1 MLLKKRHPDYATI
14 ILFFLNY
21 VSGVGVTATTATTN
35 EATTADSSG
44 ASTGASSN
52 ETNTGASSPGAH
64 S

>member
-21 VSGVGVTATTATTN
+21 VSGGGVTATTATTN

-44 ASTGASSN
+44 ASTGASS
-52 ETNTGASSPGAH
+52 PGAH